1 MALTHAYIRATKGT
15 EKPDAASPTTLL
27 QKVNDARRA
36 SEPGLPPG
44 DEGSPGR
51 RRRAPAAPDAA
62 ADDDDPGAAGV
73 KPPHRSSLLAAF
85 VDVVGD
91 PGYEETKEAER
102 DDRVRARAVMD
113 EIAGATEAEEDAAEE
128 DAAEE
133 EAAAEEEPVAEEP
146 VAEEQPVAEE
156 ARAEE
161 EPAAEEPAAEDA
173 AAAAAEEDD
182 AAAAEKDA
190 PAAEE
195 EAESEEE
202 DGSGGTEED
211 SDEEDSDE
219 EEEGHVEYDS
229 DGRPFVWRYDA
240 DGIRHKRRPGEDSDA
255 SSDEDEEESDD
266 DAEEEE
272 PEPVEDEAGRDLV
285 EIAAIDDRELLDYS
299 DLQTFSHLFKT
310 VDVDKKGAVKHA
322 AIGDHFTPLT
332 SRGINPS
339 QVRQVFECADR
350 HSAGEVTMEQFLDF
364 IGGKPPWYRD
374 WLRHVAD
381 TQQAAFLG
389 GMRIGG

>member
-1 MALTHAYIRATKGT
+1 MSNA
-15 EKPDAASPTTLL
+15 
-27 QKVNDARRA
+27 
-36 SEPGLPPG
+36 PPG
-44 DEGSPGR
+44 SYREALLFVSQLYPGSSL
-51 RRRAPAAPDAA
+51 ATAPDVP
-62 ADDDDPGAAGV
+62 DYPDP
-73 KPPHRSSLLAAF
+73 
-85 VDVVGD
+85 VVTHD
-91 PGYEETKEAER
+91 
-102 DDRVRARAVMD
+102 
-113 EIAGATEAEEDAAEE
+113 
-128 DAAEE
+128 
-133 EAAAEEEPVAEEP
+133 
-146 VAEEQPVAEE
+146 
-156 ARAEE
+156 
-161 EPAAEEPAAEDA
+161 
-173 AAAAAEEDD
+173 EEDD
-182 AAAAEKDA
+182 LSFDEQTTKSMTFEVGSHEAKLALARWIETKLFVPFLDSTATCYFTGVTIVSDA
-190 PAAEE
+190 
-195 EAESEEE
+195 STQ
-202 DGSGGTEED
+202 GSGTATPADGAAV
-211 SDEEDSDE
+211 DEEDSDE
-219 EEEGHVEYDS
+219 EEEGRVEYDS

-255 SSDEDEEESDD
+255 GSDEDDEESDD
-266 DAEEEE
+266 EAEEEE

-350 HSAGEVTMEQFLDF
+350 HSAGEVTMDQFLDF

>member
-1 MALTHAYIRATKGT
+1 MGSPLRVLAHVAALAAARPFLDPTPHPTLLAVFGT
-15 EKPDAASPTTLL
+15 APPTTLDL
-27 QKVNDARRA
+27 PDWLDAPG
-36 SEPGLPPG
+36 EPL
-44 DEGSPGR
+44 
-51 RRRAPAAPDAA
+51 
-62 ADDDDPGAAGV
+62 
-73 KPPHRSSLLAAF
+73 KPTYRSSLLAAF

-102 DDRVRARAVMD
+102 DDRAHAHAAVMD

-133 EAAAEEEPVAEEP
+133 EAAAEEEPVAEE
-146 VAEEQPVAEE
+146 
-156 ARAEE
+156 
-161 EPAAEEPAAEDA
+161 EPAAEDDT
-173 AAAAAEEDD
+173 AAAAEEEDE
-182 AAAAEKDA
+182 AAAEKDA
-190 PAAEE
+190 PAMEE
-195 EAESEEE
+195 EAEVAAGEEAASGAAAEDESAEESEEE
-202 DGSGGTEED
+202 DGSGEDSEED

-255 SSDEDEEESDD
+255 GSDEDDEESDD
-266 DAEEEE
+266 EAEEEE

>member
-1 MALTHAYIRATKGT
+1 M
-15 EKPDAASPTTLL
+15 
-27 QKVNDARRA
+27 
-36 SEPGLPPG
+36 
-44 DEGSPGR
+44 GSPLR
-51 RRRAPAAPDAA
+51 
-62 ADDDDPGAAGV
+62 V
-73 KPPHRSSLLAAF
+73 LA
-85 VDVVGD
+85 
-91 PGYEETKEAER
+91 
-102 DDRVRARAVMD
+102 
-113 EIAGATEAEEDAAEE
+113 
-128 DAAEE
+128 
-133 EAAAEEEPVAEEP
+133 
-146 VAEEQPVAEE
+146 Q
-156 ARAEE
+156 
-161 EPAAEEPAAEDA
+161 
-173 AAAAAEEDD
+173 
-182 AAAAEKDA
+182 
-190 PAAEE
+190 
-195 EAESEEE
+195 
-202 DGSGGTEED
+202 ED

-255 SSDEDEEESDD
+255 GSDEDDEESDD
-266 DAEEEE
+266 EAEEEE

-350 HSAGEVTMEQFLDF
+350 HSAGEVTMDQFLDF